1 MDDSK
6 DSGVA
11 TESHPS
17 QKETETATITTEA
30 DIQALLHIVTEGQAG
45 IANKKSDAENLN
57 ASFTKVK
64 EEKHDRISQL
74 QKEIAQIDSEQ
85 AGKLSQLS
93 SEEQS
98 IDAGI
103 FDAKEKLLRRIILCN
118 VKNTLSNG
126 LVMTSQ
132 PREIYRNKFLSIWP
146 EISEN
151 DKPVNKI
158 TYRIILK
165 VVEGKLVYELKKLCK
180 TIKDLWWNY
189 NDDPATYYDKD
200 FKTVEEA
207 EKYGERNKD
216 KITSEFI
223 KSIKCLEAEIDNAN
237 SSIDDVFDF
246 RLITSS
252 TVSRR
257 YSGDRTF
264 DVVST
269 TKNILTVK
277 STPNSWDTDGAAEY
291 DITITQKGYNLTIEG
306 HRHQRE
312 QDELLDFVK
321 QYFHFIEA

>member
-1 MDDSK
+1 MQ
-6 DSGVA
+6 
-11 TESHPS
+11 TELPISENS
-17 QKETETATITTEA
+17 STITTEA
-30 DIQALLHIVTEGQAG
+30 DIQDLFHIVTEGKVE

-64 EEKHDRISQL
+64 EVKHDRISQL

-85 AGKLSQLS
+85 ASKLSKLS

-98 IDAGI
+98 IDTGI

-118 VKNTLSNG
+118 VKNTISKG

-158 TYRIILK
+158 TYRIRVK
-165 VVEGKLVYELKKLCK
+165 VVEGKLIYELKKLCK
-180 TIKDLWWNY
+180 PIKDLWWDFSDNY
-189 NDDPATYYDKD
+189 ATYYDKD
-200 FKTVEEA
+200 FKTEEEA

-223 KSIKCLEAEIDNAN
+223 KSIKHLEAEIDNAN

-252 TVSRR
+252 TVSRHYAR
-257 YSGDRTF
+257 DRTF

-269 TKNILTVK
+269 TKNTLTVK
-277 STPNSWDTDGAAEY
+277 SLSNRWDTDEAAEY
-291 DITITQKGYNLTIEG
+291 DITITQKGYDITIEG

-312 QDELLDFVK
+312 QDELLEFVK
-321 QYFHFIEA
+321 NYFHFIEE